1 MKQLQNAS
9 IAVNPFKYTPR
20 PRPSYLNTQTSPL
33 IQLQRIHG
41 NQGLQRLIHA
51 KTRIGRQNDTYE
63 QEADRV
69 ADHVMGESDG
79 NPLEMRFERNGI
91 AHARHTDSRVILQ
104 RSPEGPDPPETQSG
118 CLPPDNVGNFCQ
130 PYHSRVKARQIR
142 ECLLRS
148 YIPLLSDVF
157 SSEVGS
163 LWRSYLNRRHGA
175 SLSPQLFSSP
185 SSRIVQGF
193 VASRT
198 IHQRQRELLERIKQ
212 SLRTSCPQLPANQY
226 IEFSVNQFLSPEDLE
241 YPINFSEALEIPGHI
256 AGGVGSSN
264 AGPDSR
270 RVQGSVFLY
279 RSVDDSGRTTGIRIE
294 TNFNFVVRD
303 AIDFCPG
310 QPGGETEQVLTIPLS
325 RLEATGLFLQ
335 DEPFAYDV
343 PFEVRFPGTSIAEDL
358 DFPHIRACYPN
369 AVPPSVFTQSPEV
382 VPEPEEPED
391 RFLVGLIRRKATEH
405 SMPATTLPTFPS
417 NASTADLNTLRGT
430 GRPMDRSTRKFME
443 SRLGWDF
450 RHVRIHNDSRAAF
463 LARSVKSRA
472 FTIGHNVIFGK
483 NQYDPGTY
491 QGKRLLAHELAH
503 VMQQSKGQSSEIQ
516 RFSIDASCSS
526 SEQFEAEQW
535 GGMMCQN
542 NTMIENGTVLTLNF
556 ADLPNRCSDDHYTVH
571 SSELLDRS
579 AKHLISTI
587 SSSSRPERCAREQE
601 FQRGIL
607 DILNS
612 TTIRCDN
619 NRMGNTTAG
628 ILSNTV
634 NVGHGE
640 INSSAVSD
648 VNYLAA
654 KILHEVLHIWEGRLG
669 SLQHTG
675 IVTPC
680 TAACFPESGQFGVDT
695 NPDHCVMPPLAR
707 PSGLSLGLLGEA
719 TRGGGAGLV
728 LSYRRELFSALE
740 GHLSGHAGVNVTYEY
755 LFSDEARR
763 RYGDSLLRL
772 TPSVGISVRPGVL
785 DRTGLVFNFDVGPT
799 IEYGF
804 QENVRGGIDFNLGAG
819 LEFDF
824 LYFGA
829 GLGTIVPLSDDSE
842 TILNFMMTAQVS
854 F

>member
-9 IAVNPFKYTPR
+9 IVVNPFKHTPK
-20 PRPSYLNTQTSPL
+20 PRTTYLKTKISPL

-41 NQGLQRLIHA
+41 NQGLRRLINA
-51 KTRIGRQNDTYE
+51 KTRFVRQNNVYE

-69 ADHVMGESDG
+69 ADHVMGKSDV
-79 NPLEMRFERNGI
+79 NPLETPFEKNGI
-91 AHARHTDSRVILQ
+91 APALHTDNRVILQ
-104 RSPEGPDPPETQSG
+104 RSPEGSDPLETQSG
-118 CLPPDNVGNFCQ
+118 CLRPDNIGNFCQ
-130 PYHSRVKARQIR
+130 PYGSRAEARQIR

-148 YIPLLSDVF
+148 YIPLLSNVF
-157 SSEVGS
+157 GSEVGS

-175 SLSPQLFSSP
+175 SLRPQLFSSP

-212 SLRTSCPQLPANQY
+212 SLRASCPQLPANQY
-226 IEFSVNQFLSPEDLE
+226 IEFSVNRFLSPEDLE
-241 YPINFSEALEIPGHI
+241 YPINFSGAVEIPGHI
-256 AGGVGSSN
+256 AGGVGSSD

-270 RVQGSVFLY
+270 RVQGSVFFY
-279 RSVDDSGRTTGIRIE
+279 RSADDSGRTTGIRIE

-303 AIDFCPG
+303 AIDFCLG
-310 QPGGETEQVLTIPLS
+310 QPGGEMEQMLTIPLS

-343 PFEVRFPGTSIAEDL
+343 PFEVRFSGTSIAEDL
-358 DFPHIRACYPN
+358 DFPNIRACYPDS
-369 AVPPSVFTQSPEV
+369 ASPSVLIPSPEA
-382 VPEPEEPED
+382 VPEPEEPKD
-391 RFLVGLIRRKATEH
+391 RFLGGLIRRKASEH
-405 SMPATTLPTFPS
+405 SIPVTTLPTFQS
-417 NASTADLNTLRGT
+417 NILTADLNTLRGA

-450 RHVRIHNDSRAAF
+450 RHVRIHNDSHAAF
-463 LARSVKSRA
+463 LARSVNARA

-491 QGKRLLAHELAH
+491 KGKRLLAHELAH
-503 VMQQSKGQSSEIQ
+503 VVQQSKGRSLEIQ
-516 RFSIDASCSS
+516 RYAIDATCSS

-556 ADLPNRCSDDHYTVH
+556 ADLPNRCPNDNYTVH
-571 SSELLDRS
+571 SSELLDR
-579 AKHLISTI
+579 ATRHLIGTI
-587 SSSSRPERCAREQE
+587 SSSSRPERCLREQE

-607 DILNS
+607 DILSS
-612 TTIRCDN
+612 TSIRCDN
-619 NRMGNTTAG
+619 NRKGNTTAG
-628 ILSNTV
+628 IWSNTV
-634 NVGHGE
+634 NIGHGE

-654 KILHEVLHIWEGRLG
+654 KILHEVLHIWEGRFG

-680 TAACFPESGQFGVDT
+680 TAACFPESRQFGVDT

-707 PSGLSLGLLGEA
+707 SSGLSLGLHGEA
-719 TRGGGAGLV
+719 TRGGGSGLV
-728 LSYRRELFSALE
+728 LLYRRQFLNALE
-740 GHLSGHAGVNVTYEY
+740 GHLSGHAGLNVTYEY

-763 RYGDSLLRL
+763 RYGDCLLRL
-772 TPSVGISVRPGVL
+772 TPLVGISFRPGVL

-799 IEYGF
+799 FEYGF
-804 QENVRGGIDFNLGAG
+804 QENVKGGVEFNLGAG

-829 GLGTIVPLSDDSE
+829 GLGAIVPLSDDSE
-842 TILNFMMTAQVS
+842 TILNFMMTTRIS